1 MEFLG
6 VFVLTISFLLFI
18 SLGTPIAWSIVI
30 SSFLSL
36 FVSLP
41 SIITATTIAQRMATA
56 LDSFALLAIPFFIL
70 AGQLM

>member
-18 SLGTPIAWSIVI
+18 GLGTPIAWSINLI
-30 SSFLSL
+30 FFIIICKL
-36 FVSLP
+36 

-56 LDSFALLAIPFFIL
+56 LDSFALLAIPSLFL
-70 AGQLM
+70 PVN